1 MAKTAVFYWK
11 NPLFDIDGDL
21 YVVDQNS
28 NTSENRHHNEGDYW
42 QVHSRFSIFTRFA
55 VMMVR
60 FNALFFIEDS
70 CQFRF
75 QFLFA

>member
-28 NTSENRHHNEGDYW
+28 NASENRHP
-42 QVHSRFSIFTRFA
+42 TRVITGMFMA
-55 VMMVR
+55 G
-60 FNALFFIEDS
+60 
-70 CQFRF
+70 
-75 QFLFA
+75 FLSLPGLR